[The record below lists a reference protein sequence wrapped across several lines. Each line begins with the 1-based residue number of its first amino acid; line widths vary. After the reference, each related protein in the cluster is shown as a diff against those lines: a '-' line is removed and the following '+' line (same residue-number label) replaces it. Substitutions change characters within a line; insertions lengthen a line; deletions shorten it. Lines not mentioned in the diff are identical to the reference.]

1 MNIHF
6 RALWLATQ
14 ARDILWYP
22 LVCKTHL
29 TRARMITFQ
38 PSFDK
43 TIFFFCHWLFTGLLY
58 TKTIIHLSVGEYLS
72 EYLSVNT
79 LVSPLQ
85 GSVNIHR
92 YSPTLRWIIVNYN
105 LPWSAIPSF
114 SFNVMETVRDRK
126 MRGDHWKSWT
136 SSIEWNWI
144 SVWKY
149 RRQRLENL
157 IFHSFVQFHSMEMFS
172 VVRKYSW
179 KKYFK
184 CGRDSVFFFSG
195 PSFVRAGA
203 IFPPSRFVALHC
215 PAYRLV
221 SGEEKGLT
229 ANYVTAIVSKGHK
242 F

>member
-1 MNIHF
+1 M
-6 RALWLATQ
+6 
-14 ARDILWYP
+14 
-22 LVCKTHL
+22 
-29 TRARMITFQ
+29 
-38 PSFDK
+38 
-43 TIFFFCHWLFTGLLY
+43 
-58 TKTIIHLSVGEYLS
+58 
-72 EYLSVNT
+72 
-79 LVSPLQ
+79 SPLQ

-149 RRQRLENL
+149 CRQRLENL

-172 VVRKYSW
+172 VVRKYSRNTLEIFLKKIFQMW
-179 KKYFK
+179 KRF
-184 CGRDSVFFFSG
+184 RFFSQWTQLRSRG
-195 PSFVRAGA
+195 RHFPALTFCRAPLPSLPPRFRGREGTDSQLCNSNCVQRIQVLVLSFVH
-203 IFPPSRFVALHC
+203 FC
-215 PAYRLV
+215 
-221 SGEEKGLT
+221 SGP
-229 ANYVTAIVSKGHK
+229 VW